1 MVMVVQRVAT
11 KEFIMAE
18 RFVTLPDKYCKEIG
32 AMCHFQLWGSKLVI
46 EVDYDSPQF
55 ALWKYLSLTMKDQRA
70 ALKQSRVLLEEM
82 GLTNT

>member
-1 MVMVVQRVAT
+1 MVVQHAAD

-18 RFVTLPDKYCKEIG
+18 TFINLPDKYCKQIG

-55 ALWKYLSLTMKDQRA
+55 AIWKYLSLTMKDQRE
-70 ALKQSRVLLEEM
+70 ALKQSKVLLEKM
-82 GLTNT
+82 GLANV